1 MSGAEDSQAQA
12 VSWRKRFLR
21 SLGRMLVLLVSVLAV
36 LGLGYALWSPGL
48 ELTDGRHDLKRNGL
62 WLQHGWMGDDGWF
75 ERNGKTAL
83 IPRFR
88 EPERIARL
96 AEQLRAHHVT
106 DVFPHVAPARD
117 FGQLP
122 ALDAAQSEHFLQGLE
137 GFRVMPWVGGVLDE
151 HCFPS
156 NPRWRKAF
164 AQSVR
169 ELLLAHPRLSGVHLN
184 IEPWPSGHQGMLAL
198 LDEVRA
204 ALPPGKVLSVAAY
217 PPPTRWHPHPEVH
230 WEEAYFREVAR
241 RTDQL
246 AVMMYD
252 TALREPRLYQ
262 WLMAE
267 WTREVL
273 AWSGET
279 PVLLGLPAYG
289 DADSGYHHPDVENLA
304 EGLRGVHA
312 GLEKTG
318 LGRNYQGIALYSE
331 WELDEAEW
339 RYFREHFLLP
349 PP

>member
-1 MSGAEDSQAQA
+1 
-12 VSWRKRFLR
+12 
-21 SLGRMLVLLVSVLAV
+21 MLVLLVSVLAL
-36 LGLGYALWSPGL
+36 LGLGYFLWSPGL
-48 ELTDGRHDLKRNGL
+48 ELTDGRHDVGRNGL

-75 ERNGKTAL
+75 ER
-83 IPRFR
+83 
-88 EPERIARL
+88 
-96 AEQLRAHHVT
+96 
-106 DVFPHVAPARD
+106 
-117 FGQLP
+117 
-122 ALDAAQSEHFLQGLE
+122 FLQGLD
-137 GFRVMPWVGGVLDE
+137 GFRAMPWVDGVLDE

-164 AQSVR
+164 VQSLR

-252 TALREPRLYQ
+252 TALRERRLYQ

-273 AWSGET
+273 TWAGDT

-289 DADSGYHHPDVENLA
+289 DAGVGYHDPEVENLA

-318 LGRNYQGIALYSE
+318 VGKNYQGVALYSE

-349 PP
+349 